1 MRREAVQEER
11 NRGAGGGGGTGG
23 TVAREASLDLEVT
36 TTNSLNEM
44 PMERIVG
51 AEDAAENFY
60 SRERSIHGG
69 NRIGGDTRCQFHQ
82 RSTSTFCARRSK
94 KRKKILTT

>member
-51 AEDAAENFY
+51 AEDAAEKFY
-60 SRERSIHGG
+60 SGERLSHGG
-69 NRIGGDTRCQFHQ
+69 NRIGGDTG
-82 RSTSTFCARRSK
+82 
-94 KRKKILTT
+94 

>member
-11 NRGAGGGGGTGG
+11 NRGAGGGGGTGGG

-60 SRERSIHGG
+60 SGERLSHGG
-69 NRIGGDTRCQFHQ
+69 NRIGGDTR
-82 RSTSTFCARRSK
+82 
-94 KRKKILTT
+94 